1 MARQTRPRY
10 EEPQCVTLSSDE
22 DDAEDAASESAALA
36 AASAAVAAALDGQPE
51 AKKSKPTPAAAQL
64 PPLKAAN
71 GLAPRTYQRK
81 TAVRFEKKNVLL
93 VFSRKKSR
101 RTRNLPQTPMFLEF
115 LGSFSFQP
123 RNTYFLAIDHFQGFS
138 LNFQLTLK
146 KLFCVNKK
154 DLDVLEIYRKPPC
167 FSNFLVLFLDFNL
180 GILVS

>member
-1 MARQTRPRY
+1 MNIVDRALSFILRFQPQVARQTRPRY

-81 TAVRFEKKNVLL
+81 TAVRFENK
-93 VFSRKKSR
+93 
-101 RTRNLPQTPMFLEF
+101 MF
-115 LGSFSFQP
+115 FSFFQE
-123 RNTYFLAIDHFQGFS
+123 RN
-138 LNFQLTLK
+138 
-146 KLFCVNKK
+146 
-154 DLDVLEIYRKPPC
+154 LDVLEIYRKPPC
-167 FSNFLVLFLDFNL
+167 FSNFLVLFHFNL
-180 GILVS
+180 GILIS